1 MKKIKDQNTCV
12 RVFRD
17 EQQISRCKQRIQEM
31 NNSLSDTAEILA
43 LAGNEVRLKTML
55 LLQEEQRLCV
65 CDLSEILEM
74 KVPAVSQHLRKLKDG
89 KLLVKEREGTTIYY
103 SINPEFQP
111 VLDSIFNG
119 SLEGSFV

>member
-1 MKKIKDQNTCV
+1 MKEIKDQNTCV

-17 EQQISRCKQRIQEM
+17 EKQIARCKERIHAM
-31 NNSLSDTAEILA
+31 NETLSDTAQVLA
-43 LAGNEVRLKTML
+43 LAGNEVRLKTLL

-111 VLDSIFNG
+111 VINSIFSP
-119 SLEGSFV
+119 SLAFSFV